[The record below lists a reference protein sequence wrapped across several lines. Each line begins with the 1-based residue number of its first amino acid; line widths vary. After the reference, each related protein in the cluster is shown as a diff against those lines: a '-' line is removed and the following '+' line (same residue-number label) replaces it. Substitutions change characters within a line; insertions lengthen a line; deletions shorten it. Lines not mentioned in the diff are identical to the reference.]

1 MESKKYMDDDLYD
14 LQVIISVDHKYDI
27 NNRKLIRIVI
37 KKKGY
42 FDRDK
47 YNKIF
52 STVILQSLT
61 YIFN

>member
-1 MESKKYMDDDLYD
+1 MASKKYMDDDLD
-14 LQVIISVDHKYDI
+14 ALQVIISVDHKYDI
-27 NNRKLIRIVI
+27 NNRKLIRTVL